1 GQSVDQLL
9 PQTFQDRHAA
19 HRAAYFATP
28 RPRYMGGGLDL
39 VGQRKDGSTFAVEV
53 SLNHVAT
60 ADGGRAIAFVTDISE
75 RKRDQAA
82 LQRSH
87 GELEQRTL
95 QLRRL
100 ASQLTLAEQTARRQ
114 LASTLHDGL
123 QQVLFSAGMTL
134 DEVMKT
140 NSPDD
145 QVELLERAR
154 ADVKEAVEAARTL
167 SVNLFPPVLHLVLLC
182 YKCIDT

>member
-1 GQSVDQLL
+1 S
-9 PQTFQDRHAA
+9 A

-28 RPRYMGGGLDL
+28 PPRYMGGGLNL
-39 VGQRKDGSTFAVEV
+39 VAQRKDGSTFSVEV
-53 SLNHVAT
+53 SLNHVPT

-82 LQRSH
+82 LERSH

-100 ASQLTLAEQTARRQ
+100 ASQLTVAEQTARRQ

-123 QQVLFSAGMTL
+123 QQLLFSAGITL

-140 NSPDD
+140 NPHDD
-145 QVELLERAR
+145 HVELLDSAR
-154 ADVKEAVEAARTL
+154 ADLKEAVEAARTL
-167 SVNLFPPVLHLVLLC
+167 S
-182 YKCIDT
+182 